1 MRIVAAAAGLTGV
14 LVLGGCS
21 DDDSSD
27 DASPSASAT
36 PSATEESDTG
46 GGGGSAATASPAG
59 DLEGSWLATTKGK
72 AVALVVT
79 GRKAGLFAT
88 GGTVCSGTAG
98 ETIELTCTD
107 GSTDRSDGTVESV
120 GADTLKVTWDS
131 ALGTETY
138 RKADGATLPT
148 GLPTAA
154 Q

>member
-21 DDDSSD
+21 DDDSPD

-36 PSATEESDTG
+36 PSATEEADTG
-46 GGGGSAATASPAG
+46 GGGGSTATTSPAG

-98 ETIELTCTD
+98 GTIELTCTD
-107 GSTDRSDGTVESV
+107 GSNDRSSGTVESV

-131 ALGTETY
+131 DLGTETY

>member
-1 MRIVAAAAGLTGV
+1 MRIMVAATGLTGV

-21 DDDSSD
+21 DGDSSD

-36 PSATEESDTG
+36 PSATGADTG
-46 GGGGSAATASPAG
+46 GGGGSTASPAG

-79 GRKAGLFAT
+79 GSKAGLFAT

-98 ETIELTCTD
+98 GTIELTCTD
-107 GSTDRSDGTVESV
+107 GSKDRSSGTVGSV

-131 ALGTETY
+131 GLGTETY

-148 GLPTAA
+148 GLPTAG